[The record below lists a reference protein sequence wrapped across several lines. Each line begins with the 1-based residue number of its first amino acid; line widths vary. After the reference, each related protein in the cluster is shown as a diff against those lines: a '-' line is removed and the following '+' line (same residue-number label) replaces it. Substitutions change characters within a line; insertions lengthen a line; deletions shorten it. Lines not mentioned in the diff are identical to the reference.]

1 MCKYTI
7 QQSFEYKKIQIV
19 QQTPGD
25 HMLLHANPTVV
36 NIQGN
41 NIFHILHHSYES
53 KNLKQ

>member
-19 QQTPGD
+19 QQTHGD
-25 HMLLHANPTVV
+25 HTLHHANPTVV
-36 NIQGN
+36 NNQGN